1 MQFTKAT
8 KKTAKARVAIV
19 GPAGSGKTW
28 TALELALELGP
39 RVAVVDSEHGSASKY
54 SDRFAFDT
62 VELTN
67 FAPAHYIEAI
77 QVAERAGYDCVVID
91 SLSHPWMGTGGLL
104 EQADNRGGGFDVW
117 KTLTPQQNKL
127 IEAISAAKIHVIAT
141 MRSKTEY
148 VVEKGKNKAGNE
160 VNKPRKVGLAP
171 VQRDGMEYEF
181 DVVLLADENNV
192 LTVTKTR
199 CPALSEQAWRHQNK
213 DMAALLKAWL
223 SDGVVPAEEPKAAGQ
238 TADSAPKADPEKAK
252 PAAKTADKPLPVA
265 ALSARLA
272 ELNIKGKDAVLKW
285 LSDNIGR
292 KVARWSD
299 LKPAELEK
307 LQKLADETPLPQE
320 KK

>member
-19 GPAGSGKTW
+19 GPSGSGKTW

-39 RVAVVDSEHGSASKY
+39 RVAVIDSEHGSASKY

-77 QVAERAGYDCVVID
+77 QVAEKAGYDCVVID

-141 MRSKTEY
+141 LRSKTEY

-181 DVVLLADENNV
+181 DVVLLVDENNV
-192 LTVTKTR
+192 LSVTKTR
-199 CPALSEQAWRHQNK
+199 CPALAEQSWRHQNK

-223 SDGVVPAEEPKAAGQ
+223 SDGVAAPAETPKAE
-238 TADSAPKADPEKAK
+238 TAPESSAPPPEVTPPKAEPEKPTPIA
-252 PAAKTADKPLPVA
+252 TL
-265 ALSARLA
+265 LARLT
-272 ELNIKGKDAVLKW
+272 ELKITKKDAVRKWISYNLKRTVTT
-285 LSDNIGR
+285 S
-292 KVARWSD
+292 KE
-299 LKPAELEK
+299 LKPEEVEK
-307 LQKLADETPLPQE
+307 LLKLANEQPTT
-320 KK
+320 KAA